1 MATHPQPPGRIPA
14 PRRGVVRDAQ
24 LQGGWNFSPAV
35 EDARLVRWIVDRL
48 TELWPDDI
56 RWKLDPG
63 PHPQETHILS
73 VDSSTAREQLG
84 WSSPWGLDE
93 ALSSIVAWYLALRDG
108 DDMRA
113 VTLGQ
118 IEAFEAADRS
128 S

>member
-1 MATHPQPPGRIPA
+1 VAGRH
-14 PRRGVVRDAQ
+14 
-24 LQGGWNFSPAV
+24 LV
-35 EDARLVRWIVDRL
+35 EA
-48 TELWPDDI
+48 
-56 RWKLDPG
+56 PG
-63 PHPQETHILS
+63 PHPHETHIPSL
-73 VDSSTAREQLG
+73 DSSKAREQLG

-128 S
+128 P